1 MSRSAQLNVES
12 CLLDLNLQDFQ
23 VSPTTLTQVVLNQF
37 DQRPDLAGVII
48 ANPQRFVGTISRRLF
63 YEHLSE
69 SLSLEKLL
77 KNPIQ
82 YFFNEMRIKG
92 KPLQLS
98 YLEKI
103 GTAVSLALARDRQM
117 VYEPIVVTFAEAA
130 VPGICAYFLL
140 DFQTLILAQSK
151 ILSDLN
157 LDIEQ
162 KQMESQQNTL
172 KLERQNQKVE
182 AYARLLEDQLAT
194 IHERNQLLE
203 FQQKELVRKNEE
215 VAEFNHRFI
224 EIGRILSQSGKRAFR
239 ATFSG
244 VNVICSQTDKIVE
257 TGDLL
262 EEELKTID
270 DTSKLIER
278 VSQQVRHL
286 AVQLAIIA
294 NQMSSE
300 MRGFSSISSE
310 ISQLVTQTFE
320 AGQQM
325 KRVSN
330 RFRQRIQDFTE
341 YAQTGNQVATS
352 LVDKIERA
360 QTALGDLEV
369 LVKFQANKSTPQLP
383 PSLAQKKA
391 KRMKEESTEAE
402 VKESTNGDIPTLEA
416 INHAPKSQSAEG

>member
-1 MSRSAQLNVES
+1 MSHSAQLTLNS

-48 ANPQRFVGTISRRLF
+48 ASPERLLGMISRRLF

-69 SLSLEKLL
+69 SYSTQKIL
-77 KNPIQ
+77 KTPIQ
-82 YFFNEMRIKG
+82 FFLNNMKTQG
-92 KPLQLS
+92 KCLQLS
-98 YLEKI
+98 YTEKI
-103 GTAVSLALARDRQM
+103 GTAVNIVLSRDPK
-117 VYEPIVVTFAEAA
+117 VIYEPIVVVFQEAS
-130 VPGICAYFLL
+130 VPGIAAYFLL
-140 DFQTLILAQSK
+140 EFQTLILAQSQ

-157 LDIEQ
+157 REIEN
-162 KQMESQQNTL
+162 KQLEGQRNTI
-172 KLERQNQKVE
+172 KLEREHQKVE

-203 FQQKELVRKNEE
+203 LQQQELVQKNQE
-215 VAEFNHRFI
+215 VADLNHRFI
-224 EIGRILSQSGKRAFR
+224 QIGKLLSQSGKRAFR
-239 ATFSG
+239 ATSSG
-244 VNVICSQTDKIVE
+244 VGVICNQTDKIVK

-270 DTSKLIER
+270 ETSKLIER

-300 MRGFSSISSE
+300 MRGFSSVSSE

-325 KRVSN
+325 KRFAN
-330 RFRQRIQDFTE
+330 RFRQRIQEFTE
-341 YAQTGNQVATS
+341 FAQTGSQVATS
-352 LVDKIERA
+352 LVDKVESA
-360 QTALGDLEV
+360 EKSLKDLEL
-369 LVKFQANKSTPQLP
+369 LVQFQANKKRSVPRPAP
-383 PSLAQKKA
+383 PRSRPDPTESKSRASEEKNQKNGS
-391 KRMKEESTEAE
+391 ESPRSD
-402 VKESTNGDIPTLEA
+402 KL
-416 INHAPKSQSAEG
+416 